1 VANLISSLPALTIA
15 NCITGGNAA
24 ACALFHRDPGTGG
37 IFGNA
42 GFINGINQ
50 NTGYLKTT
58 GVDYAA
64 NYRTNFSDWGMGDW
78 GGLSF
83 NLVGT
88 WTKTYVT
95 QPITGGGTFDC
106 AGLYGV
112 VCSSNANLGPTPKWR
127 SKLRV
132 TWTTPWPLTI
142 SADWRYVSSVKF
154 DVNSTNPFLADPLGR
169 KDIPDAQ
176 IPAYNWFDLS
186 ATWKVRDTVT
196 LRAGVNNVFDKD
208 PPILD
213 SNAFAASGPPAGNGN
228 TYPGTYDS
236 LGRMIFVGI
245 TADF

>member
-1 VANLISSLPALTIA
+1 
-15 NCITGGNAA
+15 
-24 ACALFHRDPGTGG
+24 
-37 IFGNA
+37 
-42 GFINGINQ
+42 
-50 NTGYLKTT
+50 
-58 GVDYAA
+58 
-64 NYRTNFSDWGMGDW
+64 MGDW
-78 GGLSF
+78 GGLAF

-88 WTKTYVT
+88 WTKSYVT

-132 TWTTPWPLTI
+132 TWTTPWPVTI

-169 KDIPDAQ
+169 HDIPDAT

-208 PPILD
+208 PPLT
-213 SNAFAASGPPAGNGN
+213 STAYFSSALENGN
-228 TYPGTYDS
+228 TFPGVYDA
-236 LGRMIFVGI
+236 LGRFLFANVTIQF
-245 TADF
+245 